1 MTCGEEL
8 LALLIPLHE
17 DFMLLPNAAVAE
29 VIGYRE
35 AEPLAHTPDWL
46 AGEIQWRREP
56 TPVIRFERLAGL
68 PAGPP
73 GHRARICMVNTLTPE
88 SRIPYFGVIA
98 QGIPRLVRIGGG
110 NTEPLARDGVGG
122 GDQAMA
128 AGRRRGGDGPR
139 SRCHRKTAAGERRR
153 TRRLT
158 P

>member
-122 GDQAMA
+122 VIRQWLRVGDEEAMVPDLDA
-128 AGRRRGGDGPR
+128 I
-139 SRCHRKTAAGERRR
+139 ER
-153 TRRLT
+153 LLLENVAE
-158 P
+158 PVG